1 MHEFMYICTH
11 PTGVGEVGGEVG
23 AEGGGGLQKWG
34 LKKTGSIFFRKKYF
48 REL

>member
-23 AEGGGGLQKWG
+23 AEGGGAPKMGVEKNRVNF
-34 LKKTGSIFFRKKYF
+34 FFRKKCF